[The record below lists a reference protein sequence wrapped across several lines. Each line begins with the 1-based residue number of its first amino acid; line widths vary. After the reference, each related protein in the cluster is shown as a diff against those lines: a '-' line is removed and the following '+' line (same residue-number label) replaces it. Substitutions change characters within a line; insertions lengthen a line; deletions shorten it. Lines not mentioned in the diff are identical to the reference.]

1 LIAFYPQI
9 VCWFHYFNLGVLVS
23 CFRDEFFFET
33 AYNLNAKTKKPWGLK
48 SAHGLE
54 RFTIYYLHFSAL
66 QADRSDKN
74 NTGNN
79 NGKSRLKICS
89 AMVDPFKLASGHRLS
104 ECPSRVNKKY
114 IDN

>member
-1 LIAFYPQI
+1 MRLIRLRRTPRL
-9 VCWFHYFNLGVLVS
+9 NLISALPLNVTYN
-23 CFRDEFFFET
+23 FET
-33 AYNLNAKTKKPWGLK
+33 AYNLTAKTKKPWGLK

-89 AMVDPFKLASGHRLS
+89 AMVDPFKLASGPRLS
-104 ECPSRVNKKY
+104 ECPGRVNKKY
-114 IDN
+114 IDI